1 MSKFNERLRELRKD
15 SDMTQAQLGE
25 LLNISHSTINR
36 YESGMHE
43 PDINAINKLANI
55 FEVTTDY
62 LLGRTNIKEM
72 SILEG
77 DEVPEELRA
86 IGIDYME
93 VDKMAKEHGI
103 TPEDIQEIVETLGKI
118 QKRNSNR

>member
-15 SDMTQAQLGE
+15 NDMTQAQLGE

-43 PDINAINKLANI
+43 PDINAINKLASI

-72 SILEG
+72 TILEG
-77 DEVPEELRA
+77 DEIPEELRS

-93 VDKMAKEHGI
+93 VDKMAKEHCI

-118 QKRNSNR
+118 QKRNNNR